1 MSPEASERGVH
12 LRYVYVREGS
22 TPANIPADVAR
33 GIRLICDD
41 AEVAERALDF
51 AGLVMVRRG
60 NDGGTHL
67 LRHWATHQPSV
78 LRDVDP
84 VLAQVLAHTPELITG
99 PLRA

>member
-1 MSPEASERGVH
+1 MSEDARERGVQV
-12 LRYVYVREGS
+12 RYVYVREGS
-22 TPANIPADVAR
+22 TPASIPADVAR

-51 AGLVMVRRG
+51 AGLVMVRLG

-67 LRHWATHQPSV
+67 LRHWTTHQPLLLRDFDSV
-78 LRDVDP
+78 L
-84 VLAQVLAHTPELITG
+84 AEVLAHTPELITG